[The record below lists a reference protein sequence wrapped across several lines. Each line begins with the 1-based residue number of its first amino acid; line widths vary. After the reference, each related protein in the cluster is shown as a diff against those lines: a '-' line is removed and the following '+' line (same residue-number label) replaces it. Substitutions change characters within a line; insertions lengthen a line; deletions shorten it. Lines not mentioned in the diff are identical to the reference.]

1 MRILFFLLLVIGA
14 AAQAQIEIKKSK
26 PTYPQKSVKTPCDFG
41 TVESLKEI
49 KQRARPIF
57 RRHKIVPNK
66 LRRYKYVNA
75 NPKPSRKDPV
85 LQYGHKR
92 SLSLTPIKSWT
103 GIDESSQGATPPDP
117 SGAAGLNHYVQ
128 MVNTAMQ
135 VFDKNGNS
143 LWGPTSLSS
152 VFPGSDNEGDP
163 IVLYDQFADRWF
175 ISQFQESGNKM
186 LIAISKTNDPLGA
199 WYYYDYAFDEF
210 PDYPKFSIWGD
221 GYYMT
226 ANMGVQNAVCF
237 ERDKMLQGDASAR
250 MVALTFP
257 NLETN
262 GFFSALPAHA
272 SGDLLPDDPINFF
285 YFQDDGWAQG
295 NDRIKIWE
303 MSVDWNNPSS
313 SSIALKQELDV
324 APFNSEFDE
333 NWNDITQPGTSKKLD
348 GVPGAFMYMAHYRSF
363 GSYNSVALCHSV
375 DVDLSNSIRSEIR
388 WYELHQESGVWKIN
402 QQSTYGP
409 DADSRWMGSIAMDR
423 QGNIGLGYSVSG
435 SSTYPSIRFTGRKN
449 GDDLS
454 EMTISESNAFN
465 GTGVQTNTNRY
476 GDYSHMTLDPS
487 DGLTFWYTGEFM
499 GQSGWET
506 GIFSFKIGD
515 DYDYDLA
522 IIELV
527 SPTSEVLNNEETVT
541 VLLKNYGVLDALGFN
556 VFIEIVS
563 PEVSGP
569 QPLGTEVYSEPFT
582 GLLSS
587 GDTSYFTFNRKFDFS
602 RPGDYSVK
610 FYTDLSTEE
619 YPDNDIL
626 ELTISSPEDFDC
638 GVTQIVNPTSRV
650 GLENEVVTVSVKNY
664 GTQIVQEIPLV
675 LLVNGVTYLDTLKED
690 LEHGEI
696 KEFDFTSKVDFSAI
710 KTHEIIAY
718 TNLSDDQKNE
728 NDTAKKSVETFN
740 CNPTADCEYGDKIT
754 LVKFGSINNT
764 SSCSSN
770 GYGDYTDQSTDL
782 ERGQSHEFIVNN
794 EEDKHQLSVWID
806 YNDDRVFDSNELIIT
821 DQEYS
826 QNGTFNVFIPN
837 DAEIGEHLMRI
848 RTNWWE
854 PSSDP
859 CAAFEYGET
868 EDYTVVI
875 ITPFSVEE
883 LHKFEFEIFNESNS
897 IRVVSSENLVRKT
910 SLEIFNG
917 NGQVLYRQQF
927 VEGNQLN
934 NLISVSNFATGI
946 YYVKISDD
954 EKSSVKQFVVR

>member
-1 MRILFFLLLVIGA
+1 MRILFFSLLVIGVS
-14 AAQAQIEIKKSK
+14 AQAQVEIKKNK
-26 PTYPQKSVKTPCDFG
+26 PLYPEKSVKTPCDFG
-41 TVESLKEI
+41 LVESLKDI
-49 KQRARPIF
+49 KQKVRPIF

-85 LQYGHKR
+85 LQFGHER

-117 SGAAGLNHYVQ
+117 SGAAGLNYYVQ

-143 LWGPTSLSS
+143 IWGPTSLSS

-163 IVLYDQFADRWF
+163 IVLYDQFADRWL

-186 LIAISKTNDPLGA
+186 LIAISKTDDPLGA

-226 ANMGVQNAVCF
+226 ANTSVQNAVCF

-285 YFQDDGWAQG
+285 YFQDDGWAEG

-313 SSIALKQELDV
+313 SSIKLKQELDV
-324 APFNSEFDE
+324 AAFNSEFDE

-375 DVDLSNSIRSEIR
+375 DVDLSPSIKSEIR
-388 WYELHQESGVWKIN
+388 WYELHQEGDTWKIH

-409 DADSRWMGSIAMDR
+409 DNESRWMGSIAMDR
-423 QGNIGLGYSVSG
+423 QGNIGLGYLI
-435 SSTYPSIRFTGRKN
+435 SSSTTYPSIRFTGRKKD
-449 GDDLS
+449 DDLS
-454 EMTISESNAFN
+454 KMTISESNAFN
-465 GTGVQTNTNRY
+465 GTGVQTNSNRF
-476 GDYSHMTLDPS
+476 GDYSHMTVDPS

-515 DYDYDLA
+515 ENDYDVSLIDIVSPKSGVSSEAEKVKILIKNIGKNALNNFNLGYDFKGNQTSEIFTNTIQPSDTAYFTFSSTIDLSSA
-522 IIELV
+522 GENSLTVFSGHIDDGDRMNDTLKSILV
-527 SPTSEVLNNEETVT
+527 SPYE
-541 VLLKNYGVLDALGFN
+541 KDA
-556 VFIEIVS
+556 
-563 PEVSGP
+563 
-569 QPLGTEVYSEPFT
+569 
-582 GLLSS
+582 
-587 GDTSYFTFNRKFDFS
+587 
-602 RPGDYSVK
+602 
-610 FYTDLSTEE
+610 
-619 YPDNDIL
+619 
-626 ELTISSPEDFDC
+626 
-638 GVTQIVNPTSRV
+638 GVTQIVNPSSRV
-650 GLENEVVTVSVKNY
+650 GLENEVVAVLVKNY
-664 GTQIVQEIPLV
+664 GRQILQEIPLV
-675 LLVNGVTYLDTLKED
+675 LLVNGVTFLDTLKEN
-690 LEHGEI
+690 LEYGEI
-696 KEFDFTSKVDFSAI
+696 KEFNFTNKVDFSAI
-710 KTHEIIAY
+710 QTHDIIAY
-718 TNLSDDQKNE
+718 TNLVNDQKNE

-740 CNPTADCEYGDKIT
+740 CDPTANCEYGDKIT
-754 LVKFGSINNT
+754 LVKFGSINNL
-764 SSCSSN
+764 SGCSSN
-770 GYGDYTDQSTDL
+770 GYGDYTSQSTDL
-782 ERGQSHEFIVNN
+782 ERGQSHHFIVNN
-794 EEDKHQLSVWID
+794 EEENHQLSVWID
-806 YNDDRVFDSNELIIT
+806 YNDDRVFDSNELIIK

-826 QNGTFNVFIPN
+826 QNGVFNVLIPN
-837 DAEIGEHLMRI
+837 DAQIGEHLMRV

-854 PSSDP
+854 SSSDP
-859 CAAFEYGET
+859 CTPFEYGET
-868 EDYTVVI
+868 EDYMVVI
-875 ITPFSVEE
+875 ITPFSVKE
-883 LHKFEFEIFNESNS
+883 LHKFEFDISNEYNS
-897 IRVVSSENLVRKT
+897 IRVTASKNLVFKT

-917 NGQVLYRQQF
+917 NGQVLYTEQF
-927 VEGNQLN
+927 AGGNQLN
-934 NLISVSNFATGI
+934 DLVSVSKFAHGI
-946 YYVKISDD
+946 YYVKVSDE

>member
-1 MRILFFLLLVIGA
+1 MRTLIFSFLLVGITT
-14 AAQAQIEIKKSK
+14 QAQVEIKKSK
-26 PTYPQKSVKTPCDFG
+26 PLYPEKSVKTPCDFG
-41 TVESLKEI
+41 SVESLKDI
-49 KQRARPIF
+49 KEKVRPIF

-75 NPKPSRKDPV
+75 NPKPLKKDPV
-85 LQYGHKR
+85 LQYGHKK

-117 SGAAGLNHYVQ
+117 SGAVGLNHYVQ

-152 VFPGSDNEGDP
+152 VFPGSNNEGDP

-199 WYYYDYAFDEF
+199 WYYYDYAFDQF

-272 SGDLLPDDPINFF
+272 SGDLLPEDPINFF

-303 MSVDWNNPSS
+303 MSVDWNNTSN
-313 SSIALKQELDV
+313 SSIELKQELEV
-324 APFNSEFDE
+324 AAFNSEFDE

-363 GSYNSVALCHSV
+363 GAYNSVALCHSV
-375 DVDLSNSIRSEIR
+375 DVDLSTSIQSEIR
-388 WYELHQESGVWKIN
+388 WYELHQEGGVWKIH

-409 DADSRWMGSIAMDR
+409 DNESRWMGSIAMDR
-423 QGNIGLGYSVSG
+423 QGNIGLGYSI
-435 SSTYPSIRFTGRKN
+435 SSATTYPSIRFTGRKKE
-449 GDDLS
+449 DDLS
-454 EMTISESNAFN
+454 QMTISESNAFN

-515 DYDYDLA
+515 ENDYDVSL
-522 IIELV
+522 IELV
-527 SPTSEVLNNEETVT
+527 APKSGVSSETEKVKILIKNIGKNALNNFNLGYDFKGNQTSELFTNTIQPGDT
-541 VLLKNYGVLDALGFN
+541 AYYTFN
-556 VFIEIVS
+556 STID
-563 PEVSGP
+563 
-569 QPLGTEVYSEPFT
+569 
-582 GLLSS
+582 LSS
-587 GDTSYFTFNRKFDFS
+587 AGEHSLTVFSGHVNDGDRM
-602 RPGDYSVK
+602 
-610 FYTDLSTEE
+610 
-619 YPDNDIL
+619 NDTLKSIL
-626 ELTISSPEDFDC
+626 ESPYEKDA

-675 LLVNGVTYLDTLKED
+675 LLVNGVTYLDTLKEN

-696 KEFDFTSKVDFSAI
+696 KEFNFTSKVDFSAI
-710 KTHEIIAY
+710 KTHNIIAY
-718 TNLSDDQKNE
+718 TNLSNDQKNE

-754 LVKFGSINNT
+754 LVKFGSINNV

-770 GYGDYTDQSTDL
+770 GYGDYTGQSTDL
-782 ERGQSHEFIVNN
+782 ERGQSHEFIINN
-794 EEDKHQLSVWID
+794 QEDNHQLSVWID
-806 YNDDRVFDSNELIIT
+806 YNDDRVFDSNELIIK

-826 QNGTFNVFIPN
+826 QNGTFNVLIPN
-837 DAEIGEHLMRI
+837 DAQIGEHLMRV

-859 CAAFEYGET
+859 CAAYEYGET

-897 IRVVSSENLVRKT
+897 IRVVSSKNLVHKT

-917 NGQVLYRQQF
+917 NGQVLYTDQF
-927 VEGNQLN
+927 AEGNQLN
-934 NLISVSNFATGI
+934 NLISVSNFAHGI
-946 YYVKISDD
+946 YYVKISDE

>member
-226 ANMGVQNAVCF
+226 ANMGVQTAVCF

-285 YFQDDGWAQG
+285 YFQDDGWAEG

-324 APFNSEFDE
+324 AAFNSEFDE

-409 DADSRWMGSIAMDR
+409 DNDSRWMGSIAMDR
-423 QGNIGLGYSVSG
+423 QGNMGLGYSVSS
-435 SSTYPSIRFTGRKN
+435 SSTFPSIRFTGRKKD
-449 GDDLS
+449 DDLS

-465 GTGVQTNTNRY
+465 GTGIQTNTNRY

-506 GIFSFKIGD
+506 GVFSFKIGD
-515 DYDYDLA
+515 ENDYDVSL
-522 IIELV
+522 IELV
-527 SPTSEVLNNEETVT
+527 APKSGILSETEKVKILIKNIGKNALNNFNLGYDFKGNQTSELFTNT
-541 VLLKNYGVLDALGFN
+541 
-556 VFIEIVS
+556 I
-563 PEVSGP
+563 
-569 QPLGTEVYSEPFT
+569 QPGDTAYYTFSST
-582 GLLSS
+582 IDLSS
-587 GDTSYFTFNRKFDFS
+587 AGEHNLTVFSGHVNDGDRM
-602 RPGDYSVK
+602 
-610 FYTDLSTEE
+610 
-619 YPDNDIL
+619 NDTLKSIL
-626 ELTISSPEDFDC
+626 ESPYEKDA

-664 GTQIVQEIPLV
+664 GTQIAQEIPLV

-794 EEDKHQLSVWID
+794 EEDNHQLSVWID

-859 CAAFEYGET
+859 CATFEYGET

-917 NGQVLYRQQF
+917 NGQVLYGQQF